1 MSRLLRRADD
11 FLGDFDHQYQWYLVE
26 AGETV
31 ARRYLDAVWRALEE
45 LAAHP
50 GLGRLR
56 HFRHPALHGLRSFRI
71 RPPFEVHLI
80 FYRNNDQ
87 ELSVERLMSG
97 RRDLAP
103 RLREP
108 PGSAAD

>member
-1 MSRLLRRADD
+1 MRRLLRRTND
-11 FLGDFDHQYQWYLVE
+11 FLSDFDHQYRWYLLE
-26 AGETV
+26 AGEAV
-31 ARRYLDAVWRALEE
+31 ARKYLDAVWRAVEE

-56 HFRHPALHGLRSFRI
+56 HFRHPALRGLRSFRVQ
-71 RPPFEVHLI
+71 PPFEAHLI
-80 FYRNNDQ
+80 FYRYTDH

-97 RRDLAP
+97 RRDLAR

-108 PGSAAD
+108 PGSATD

>member
-45 LAAHP
+45 L
-50 GLGRLR
+50 
-56 HFRHPALHGLRSFRI
+56 
-71 RPPFEVHLI
+71 
-80 FYRNNDQ
+80 
-87 ELSVERLMSG
+87 SVERLMSG
-97 RRDLAP
+97 RRDLAR

-108 PGSAAD
+108 PGSATD

>member
-1 MSRLLRRADD
+1 MRRLLRRTDS
-11 FLGDFDHQYQWYLVE
+11 FLGDFEHQYRWYLIE

-31 ARRYLDAVWRALEE
+31 ARRYLDAVWRAVEE

-56 HFRHPALHGLRSFRI
+56 HFQHPDLQGLRSFRVP
-71 RPPFEVHLI
+71 PPFDAHLI
-80 FYRNNDQ
+80 FYRCTDQ

-97 RRDLAP
+97 RRDLAR

-108 PGSAAD
+108 PGSETD

>member
-56 HFRHPALHGLRSFRI
+56 HFRHPALHGLRSF
-71 RPPFEVHLI
+71 LI
-80 FYRNNDQ
+80 FYRYNDQ
-87 ELSVERLMSG
+87 ELPVERLMSG

>member
-45 LAAHP
+45 LAAEHP
-50 GLGRLR
+50 NAEVLELIA
-56 HFRHPALHGLRSFRI
+56 FI
-71 RPPFEVHLI
+71 RASKRGVC
-80 FYRNNDQ
+80 
-87 ELSVERLMSG
+87 V
-97 RRDLAP
+97 AP
-103 RLREP
+103 R
-108 PGSAAD
+108 GSSARPADTAD